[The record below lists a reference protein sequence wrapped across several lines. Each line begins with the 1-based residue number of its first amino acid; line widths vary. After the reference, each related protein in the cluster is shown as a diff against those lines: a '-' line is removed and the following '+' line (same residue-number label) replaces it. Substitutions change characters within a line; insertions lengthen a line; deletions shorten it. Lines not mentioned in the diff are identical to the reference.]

1 MMQQAKPSCGVVMV
15 CALLCGMIASCGR
28 SDKQSG
34 AATIEEANAVLEIC
48 ELPTLPPSVT
58 SVQCWKGGVFAKF
71 LNVKFM
77 AAPEEAIDYSRRAG
91 AEGYFEFRED
101 AGKYSVI
108 APHTLTDSPVTAENP
123 GLFELQHKTGMASE
137 PWFNSVYEIR
147 HGWYW
152 TSLRDIAG
160 YQLYYDVDTQQLYI
174 YWWYS

>member
-1 MMQQAKPSCGVVMV
+1 MQQAKPFYGLVILS
-15 CALLCGMIASCGR
+15 ALLCGMIASCGR

-34 AATIEEANAVLEIC
+34 AATIEEVNATLKMC
-48 ELPTLPPSVT
+48 ELPTLPPSVA

-77 AAPEEAIDYSRRAG
+77 AAPEEAIDYFRRAG

-101 AGKYSVI
+101 AGEYSV
-108 APHTLTDSPVTAENP
+108 AATHTLTDSPVTAEKP
-123 GLFELQHKTGMASE
+123 DFFELQHKTVMAAE
-137 PWFNSVYEIR
+137 PWFKSVYEIR

-152 TSLRDIAG
+152 TSIRDIAG

-174 YWWYS
+174 HWWYS